1 MAKNTQVYFTKDIR
15 FKPTQLVAADA
26 TNAKEVFA
34 PSTEGSRI
42 DGIAIS
48 STSATSKTVLLQI
61 NNGQGVISKLGH
73 ITVPAGAG
81 TNGSVAVVSGLNRGN
96 LPWLKIDANGN
107 PFINLNSG
115 MNIEVKLT
123 AALSGA
129 ETIDITVFGAN
140 YDA

>member
-1 MAKNTQVYFTKDIR
+1 MAKNTEVFFTKDIR
-15 FKPTQLVAADA
+15 FKPTQFTSSDG
-26 TNAKEVFA
+26 TTAKQVFD

-48 STSATSKTVLLQI
+48 STATTSKTLLIQI
-61 NNGQGVISKLGH
+61 NNGTVISKLGH

-107 PFINLNSG
+107 PYINLNLG
-115 MNIEVKLT
+115 MNIEIKLVT
-123 AALSGA
+123 ALSGA
-129 ETIDITVFGAN
+129 ETIDVTVFGAN